1 MNDVKKG
8 NFYQATRLTK
18 NQISLPI
25 NITHNFATIIATLS
39 LESKHYKSS
48 VYHFLEAIGTIGGI
62 YELLFQGIL
71 IMYISIRK
79 SLYFYSFLAEL
90 NKFAAHRYQ
99 NKDHRT
105 NDDNHQYMNNRV
117 SRGDQQRPKAV
128 MFRKFLNED
137 GEAKTEDNK

>member
-1 MNDVKKG
+1 MKKG
-8 NFYQATRLTK
+8 NFYQVTRQIK
-18 NQISLPI
+18 NLISRPTYI
-25 NITHNFATIIATLS
+25 RYQFATISVTLD

-105 NDDNHQYMNNRV
+105 NDDNHQCMHNRV

-128 MFRKFLNED
+128 EHSKLLNKD
-137 GEAKTEDNK
+137 SEAKTEDIK